1 MKRPITLEEV
11 SRNPGI
17 LLAISALLLLVGS
30 LGTWYSIP
38 AGPFSLKI
46 NGWDTGLGKILFFIS
61 LIFFTSAALHL
72 GYISHPLL
80 NRLFP
85 LFSTSAVCG
94 FLALVAC
101 LVGFDNGSHYSWGL
115 YLSTI
120 GSLVSLFAS
129 YKSVQAGV

>member
-11 SRNPGI
+11 SRNPGM

-30 LGTWYSIP
+30 LGTWYSVP
-38 AGPFSLKI
+38 AGSFSLKT
-46 NGWDTGLGKILFFIS
+46 GWDTGMGKKLFFIS

-85 LFSTSAVCG
+85 LLPISTVCG

-101 LVGFDNGSHYSWGL
+101 LAGFDSGSHYSWGL
-115 YLSTI
+115 YLCTI
-120 GSLVSLFAS
+120 GSLISLFAS
-129 YKSVQAGV
+129 YRGIKAGM